1 MKTTLN
7 LPEELYREVKV
18 KAVREGVPVTELVVK
33 GLQMLL
39 SAEAPARRRI
49 EFPLIPAQVGVQPIT
64 TERVKAILGE
74 LDAEEDRYIGV
85 SGRH

>member
-7 LPEELYREVKV
+7 LPEALYKEIKI

-39 SAEAPARRRI
+39 AVEGGTQRRVD
-49 EFPLIPAQVGVQPIT
+49 FPLIPARGDAKPIT
-64 TERVKAILGE
+64 LDLVRQVRMEMD
-74 LDAEEDRYIGV
+74 DAEDRAIAV
-85 SGRH
+85 SSRR